1 MKILSLFIFMLVSWA
16 CAVEQVDFASRP
28 MSAGK
33 AALSG
38 GGYRYVLSLGT
49 ANFSPDLRYPL
60 QLVYDSS
67 SETAGSAGFGWSCPQ
82 LESSAVPQGKGVLWT
97 SPWGEQYFFQPVAKS
112 DDPGLFG
119 KKPQKGVVYA
129 LYAHWSA
136 RRPEAATSTGDW
148 IVEGTEEYRGWQ
160 FVYKEARL
168 LRITA
173 PSGRC
178 LQFESTIM

>member
-67 SETAGSAGFGWSCPQ
+67 SETAGSAGFGWS
-82 LESSAVPQGKGVLWT
+82 
-97 SPWGEQYFFQPVAKS
+97 
-112 DDPGLFG
+112 
-119 KKPQKGVVYA
+119 
-129 LYAHWSA
+129 
-136 RRPEAATSTGDW
+136 
-148 IVEGTEEYRGWQ
+148 
-160 FVYKEARL
+160 
-168 LRITA
+168 
-173 PSGRC
+173 
-178 LQFESTIM
+178 